1 MAGRF
6 DVHRAI
12 EGQREQHVAIV
23 REHVMQPS
31 VSQESLGVRDYAN
44 VLIESFRELGCQGA
58 ELWESPNPELPSVW
72 AHYDAGAKKTLA
84 VYAYFDTNVVGAGW
98 SVGAFDGVVA
108 ERAPFKRVL
117 YCRGASNKAGIVAF
131 VNALGAIK
139 ATDGTLPVNVM
150 FVVEGEEFVGSP
162 HVPQIIE
169 RYRDRLSRADG
180 MITPGPAQAANGD
193 VTLALGNK
201 GCLHIELECSGDRW
215 GRGPAGAA
223 VHSSTQ
229 CVVDHPVW
237 RLVHALATL
246 YDASQNR
253 ILVEGFY
260 EGLGV
265 PTAEDRELIA
275 ALAARYKGR
284 EVSVLPGA
292 GPGRLGRFI
301 DDVDGAALF
310 ERYCFQPTMNIN
322 GLRAG
327 YTGPGTTL
335 WTLPHAAYCTI
346 DHRLPPDLD
355 PEVCRRK
362 IRAHLDRHG
371 FGDIGIKVM
380 MSVGAQK
387 LSVKDDLAQ
396 AALRVFKAW
405 NIEPAVWPRRG
416 ASGPTGFFSQM
427 LGLKVLGATGVGYAS
442 GHSGPDEFL
451 VIEGDGKVG
460 GLAELEKSYVDLL
473 YSYAAYPAA
482 L

>member
-1 MAGRF
+1 
-6 DVHRAI
+6 
-12 EGQREQHVAIV
+12 
-23 REHVMQPS
+23 
-31 VSQESLGVRDYAN
+31 
-44 VLIESFRELGCQGA
+44 
-58 ELWESPNPELPSVW
+58 
-72 AHYDAGAKKTLA
+72 
-84 VYAYFDTNVVGAGW
+84 
-98 SVGAFDGVVA
+98 
-108 ERAPFKRVL
+108 
-117 YCRGASNKAGIVAF
+117 
-131 VNALGAIK
+131 
-139 ATDGTLPVNVM
+139 M
-150 FVVEGEEFVGSP
+150 FVAEGEEFVGSP
-162 HVPQIIE
+162 HVPKIIE
-169 RYRDRLSRADG
+169 RYRDRLSKADG

-229 CVVDHPVW
+229 CVVDHPAW

-246 YDASQNR
+246 YDPARNR
-253 ILVEGFY
+253 ILVDGFY
-260 EGLGV
+260 EGLRA
-265 PTAEDRELIA
+265 PSPEDRRLIA

-292 GPGRLGRFI
+292 GPGRLARFI

-355 PEVCRRK
+355 PEVCRGK
-362 IRAHLDRHG
+362 IRAHLDRAG
-371 FGDIGIKVM
+371 YGDVGIKVL

-387 LSVKDDLAQ
+387 LSINDELAQ
-396 AALRVFKAW
+396 SALRVFGAW
-405 NIEPAVWPRRG
+405 KIEPAVWPRRG

-451 VIEGDGKVG
+451 VVDGDGKVG
-460 GLAELEKSYVDLL
+460 GLAELEKSYIDLL
-473 YSYAAYPAA
+473 YSFAAYPGP

>member
-1 MAGRF
+1 MAGRL
-6 DVHRAI
+6 DAHRRI
-12 EGQREQHVAIV
+12 DGQREEHVGIV
-23 REHVMQPS
+23 RAHLMRPS
-31 VSQESLGVRDYAN
+31 VSQENLGVREYAGF
-44 VLIESFRELGCQGA
+44 LTAAFRELGCQEA
-58 ELWESPNPELPSVW
+58 EIFESPNLPSVW
-72 AHYDAGAKKTLA
+72 AYYNAGAQKTLA
-84 VYAYFDTNVVGAGW
+84 VYGYFDTNVVGSGW
-98 SVGAFDGVVA
+98 SHAAFDGVIA
-108 ERAPFKRVL
+108 ARAPFPRVL
-117 YCRGASNKAGIVAF
+117 YCRGANNKAGIVAF
-131 VNALGAIK
+131 LNALQAIK
-139 ATDGTLPVNVM
+139 AADGTLPVNLM

-162 HVPQIIE
+162 HIPLMIE

-180 MITPGPAQAANGD
+180 MLTPGPAQAANGD

-215 GRGPAGAA
+215 GRGPVGAA

-246 YDASQNR
+246 YDAGRNR
-253 ILVEGFY
+253 ILVEGFDD
-260 EGLGV
+260 GLRA
-265 PTAEDRELIA
+265 PTAEDRELIRT
-275 ALAARYKGR
+275 LAARYRGK

-292 GPGRLGRFI
+292 GPGKIPRFI
-301 DDVDGAALF
+301 DDVAGEALF

-335 WTLPHAAYCTI
+335 WTLPTAASCTI

-355 PEVCRRK
+355 PEVCRAK
-362 IRAHLDRHG
+362 IRSHLDRGG
-371 FGDIGIKVM
+371 FGDVNIKVL

-396 AALRVFKAW
+396 AALRVFKSW
-405 NIEPAVWPRRG
+405 NIDPAVWPRRG
-416 ASGPTGFFSQM
+416 ASGPTGYFSQM
-427 LGLKVLGATGVGYAS
+427 LGVKVLGATGVGYAS

-451 VIEGDGKVG
+451 VIEGDGNVG

-473 YSYAAYPAA
+473 YSYAAYPGEF
-482 L
+482 